1 MVAILMAP
9 RGTVLRT
16 HFLQLALIC
25 LLAPCADSFSSLS
38 MKATPPRHG
47 LAASSSSCPLS
58 QSAAPFIGRAEFLR
72 SAALAGAA
80 VLPLSP
86 ASAEGAAEDAAE
98 DAEEFTVAFSCS
110 RGPLGIKVQELRIPK
125 QPSRV
130 VVTAVDPRGQ
140 GIKQDPR
147 VRPGLLV
154 TAVQGRSTAGVPAK
168 QVIKELENE
177 IIARIGPEG
186 VAAAVA
192 EGLPEKAR
200 LSLPLPRLPISA
212 FRTRPQRGSRR
223 DRSAGDGATTLSGHP
238 RCALQVEMTLSAK
251 CASAP
256 GEPGVCYNSVMS
268 LDSVVGRPRK

>member
-1 MVAILMAP
+1 
-9 RGTVLRT
+9 LRT
-16 HFLQLALIC
+16 HFMQLALIC

-38 MKATPPRHG
+38 MKATPPGHG
-47 LAASSSSCPLS
+47 IAASSSSCPLS
-58 QSAAPFIGRAEFLR
+58 QSAVPSIGRAEFLR

-80 VLPLSP
+80 MLPLSP
-86 ASAEGAAEDAAE
+86 ASAVGAAEDAAE
-98 DAEEFTVAFSCS
+98 DAQEFTVAFSCS

-200 LSLPLPRLPISA
+200 LSLPLPPADLCPPHA
-212 FRTRPQRGSRR
+212 PAARGP
-223 DRSAGDGATTLSGHP
+223 AGP
-238 RCALQVEMTLSAK
+238 R
-251 CASAP
+251 
-256 GEPGVCYNSVMS
+256 
-268 LDSVVGRPRK
+268 GRGWGDDAERE